1 MSDNCSQTKLF
12 LVNLIKKSISRSIY
26 WFLKIWPTSSEVF
39 HHSICFSMVAYC
51 MCVCEI
57 YQNWKLVTT
66 VLLSQEEYKTLLS
79 RILCDMSHRNS
90 IQRSCAQVFLNSRNI
105 STMSLWI
112 QLSWVWLCT
121 FQTVGL
127 TRKRCC
133 NFWNVPH
140 CQWIYWL
147 ALMYIW

>member
-26 WFLKIWPTSSEVF
+26 WFSKFGQLRLK
-39 HHSICFSMVAYC
+39 CFITVYASAWLRTV
-51 MCVCEI
+51 CVCEI

-121 FQTVGL
+121 FQTVGS
-127 TRKRCC
+127 TRKMCC

-140 CQWIYWL
+140 CQWIYWS
-147 ALMYIW
+147 AFMYIW